1 MDIHVIATAP
11 SLDPATAIHAMGG
24 VMGIVIIVAVSLAL
38 LFKRF

>member
-11 SLDPATAIHAMGG
+11 SLDPAAAIHMMGG
-24 VMGIVIIVAVSLAL
+24 VMGIVIIIVVSLAL